1 MTVHLFAYGSLVSP
15 ESLAATIGRAVPVG
29 HGPLPAVL
37 GDHAREWMVGSDR
50 ESHPERVLVAEDGSP
65 FTGTLAVLGIRAA
78 AGAVCTGA
86 VYELDDAAVASLGVR
101 ERNYTLVEVSVRVAE
116 GRGPRRVVTFVP
128 RPGAVERL
136 VRARLAGTAVVRAGY
151 ADLVADAFRRLGP
164 AQAEAYE
171 RTTALHGLPVRRIR
185 VVG

>member
-1 MTVHLFAYGSLVSP
+1 MTLFAYGSLVSP
-15 ESLAATIGRAVPVG
+15 ESLAATVGRAVPAG
-29 HGPLPAVL
+29 RGPLPAVL

-50 ESHPERVLVAEDGSP
+50 ESHPERVLVAEDGSV

-101 ERNYTLVEVSVRVAE
+101 ERNYTLVEVSVRVA
-116 GRGPRRVVTFVP
+116 GRQGPRRVVTFVP

-136 VRARLAGTAVVRAGY
+136 VRARAAGTAVVRAGY

-164 AQAEAYE
+164 GQGEAYA
-171 RTTALHGLPVRRIR
+171 RTTVPHGLPVRGVR
-185 VVG
+185 VAG